1 MAAPARGGRAGGH
14 AARRLPGERSLLGGV
29 RADRIRGRGADP
41 LAERGGRRGPPA
53 LGGAAGRA
61 PERPP
66 VRPRDLV
73 GLLPL
78 ALYLAGF
85 TVVPVA
91 STLALS
97 VSAPGGGITLD
108 HFRRIAGHYQ
118 FGEAVVN
125 TVAVA
130 GIGLALELLLG
141 LAAALALIGRPA
153 GRKSLGAI
161 RTPVDWVGTRG
172 LALFTVAVADAWKV
186 TPLVMLILL
195 AGLQAIPGELYEAAR
210 TDGASRWRQFAA
222 ITLPLLKPAL
232 TMALIVRG
240 VDAFRIFALPLALTG
255 RGLPVLSTYAYV
267 EYLEYGNPHTSAAS
281 SAILL
286 IMILLAVGTYLK
298 LAGPEEVLR

>member
-1 MAAPARGGRAGGH
+1 M
-14 AARRLPGERSLLGGV
+14 
-29 RADRIRGRGADP
+29 
-41 LAERGGRRGPPA
+41 
-53 LGGAAGRA
+53 
-61 PERPP
+61 
-66 VRPRDLV
+66 RPRDLV

-97 VSAPGGGITLD
+97 VSAPGGGITLE

-125 TVAVA
+125 TLAVT

-141 LAAALALIGRPA
+141 LAAALALIGRRA
-153 GRKSLGAI
+153 GGQVFQLLLLVPLGVPTIVAAAVMRTVFGTVGYLNEILIRLGAI
-161 RTPVDWVGTRG
+161 QTPVDWVGTRG
-172 LALFTVAVADAWKV
+172 LALVTVAVADAWKV

-195 AGLQAIPGELYEAAR
+195 AGLQAIPEELYEAAR

>member
-1 MAAPARGGRAGGH
+1 M
-14 AARRLPGERSLLGGV
+14 
-29 RADRIRGRGADP
+29 
-41 LAERGGRRGPPA
+41 
-53 LGGAAGRA
+53 
-61 PERPP
+61 
-66 VRPRDLV
+66 RPRELV

-91 STLALS
+91 STLLLS

-153 GRKSLGAI
+153 GRKIFQVLLLVPLGVPTIVAAAVMRTVFGTVGYLNEILLRLGAI

-210 TDGASRWRQFAA
+210 TDGASRWQQFAA